1 MKSFRHRYTRRKDGE
16 DFCPLPSPLVAP
28 CIRTGLFW
36 LFSCLLPAA
45 DPSSP
50 HQGSLSQHAQ
60 GSHQRQAPHAAMP
73 QTPGLLYNSTG
84 VKQCSVSSTASADRR
99 MVMWLLLRERCQMP
113 FQQPYCRYA
122 QKRWVYAFQRG
133 NVRAL
138 CHSKRRVYGSYFWKM
153 EYSDSQLPSRHVC
166 KGTRFFPICFRRIFL
181 HMGNFWIGHKPLSLN
196 SWWKCKNAWWNF
208 KSASKAYNVK
218 LLEPLKKPK
227 LLRSG
232 YKESINTRE
241 RQRFLLE
248 LMWLQ

>member
-1 MKSFRHRYTRRKDGE
+1 MG
-16 DFCPLPSPLVAP
+16 
-28 CIRTGLFW
+28 RTFVPFLLSW
-36 LFSCLLPAA
+36 LHHALGQGCSGWFSCLLPAA

-50 HQGSLSQHAQ
+50 HQGSLSQHTQ

-84 VKQCSVSSTASADRR
+84 VKQYSVSSIASADRR
-99 MVMWLLLRERCQMP
+99 MVMWVLLREHCQMP
-113 FQQPYCRYA
+113 FQPPYRRYA
-122 QKRWVYAFQRG
+122 QKCWVYAFQRG

-153 EYSDSQLPSRHVC
+153 EHGDSQLPSRHVC
-166 KGTRFFPICFRRIFL
+166 KGTHFFPTCFRRIFL
-181 HMGNFWIGHKPLSLN
+181 HMGNFWIGRKPLSLN

-208 KSASKAYNVK
+208 KSASKPYNVN

-227 LLRSG
+227 LLRSE
-232 YKESINTRE
+232 YKENINTRK